1 MAVSS
6 LSNFC
11 LSPHRYMN
19 STPKFPHPTIKNPIK
34 THILNL
40 PSSLFLHPKHRQPVG
55 KIHIQSRPI
64 SNPSILAFLSPPR
77 KKIST
82 FFVQKIATLLLG
94 SLIFIGCLK
103 SRPVLA
109 QPVQE
114 SESVEEEIDAQN
126 SGNEDEEMCEKLLQE
141 NPKNID
147 ALKMVVNVKMRRG
160 KTDEGVKYV
169 EKLIELQPNEME
181 WRLLQAHCYEMM
193 GNLSK
198 AKSLFKII
206 LKQKPLLLRALHG
219 QAMVMHKNREG
230 PAVFEMLERALEVAA
245 REKRVNKERNIR
257 ILIGQMHLIKGNME
271 EALTKFQALI
281 DENPRDFRPYLCQ
294 GIVYSLLEEKQEAEK
309 NFEIYRSLVPEEF
322 PQRGFLDDVVLAA
335 KTETKQQ
342 LEKELQQ

>member
-219 QAMVMHKNREG
+219 
-230 PAVFEMLERALEVAA
+230 
-245 REKRVNKERNIR
+245 
-257 ILIGQMHLIKGNME
+257 NME

>member
-181 WRLLQAHCYEMM
+181 WRLLQAQCYEMM

-206 LKQKPLLLRALHG
+206 LKQKPLLLRALH
-219 QAMVMHKNREG
+219 
-230 PAVFEMLERALEVAA
+230 
-245 REKRVNKERNIR
+245 
-257 ILIGQMHLIKGNME
+257 GNME